1 MRINTQAGPEAE
13 TARDAAP
20 SRGRGR
26 IQGQVFERL
35 RNGLMIGAFMPGQV
49 LSLRKLAAS
58 FGTSAMPVREALTRL
73 IVANALEGTESG
85 SARVPKLTA
94 ARLHELFEIRERLEG
109 MAAEGAARKSSPTA
123 IAALERVNKDLLQA
137 IAKRDLLGCLSLN
150 QRFHF
155 TLYGMAEYELLM
167 PLIES
172 LWLQFGPTI
181 YLSLLMPDMPWD
193 ASEHAAMLEGL
204 RARDPA
210 MVRRSVITD
219 IRTTGKSLERAL
231 RSPSPMGTLAS
242 PLSDIYF
249 GQ

>member
-1 MRINTQAGPEAE
+1 MRVDTKAGADTKESL
-13 TARDAAP
+13 DATPA
-20 SRGRGR
+20 RGRGR

-35 RNGLMIGAFMPGQV
+35 RDGLMIGAFMPGQV

-58 FGTSAMPVREALTRL
+58 FGTSPMPVREALTRL

-85 SARVPKLTA
+85 SARVPRLTA

-109 MAAEGAARKSSPTA
+109 MAAEGAARKSSPRA
-123 IAALERVNKDLLQA
+123 VAALERVNKDLLQA

-155 TLYGMAEYELLM
+155 TLYEMAEYQLLM

-193 ASEHAAMLEGL
+193 ASNHAATLDGM
-204 RARDPA
+204 RTCDPA
-210 MVRRSVITD
+210 TVRRSVIAD
-219 IRTTGKSLERAL
+219 IRATGKSLERAL
-231 RSPSPMGTLAS
+231 NSPAPMGTLAS
-242 PLSDIYF
+242 PLSDLYF
-249 GQ
+249 GR